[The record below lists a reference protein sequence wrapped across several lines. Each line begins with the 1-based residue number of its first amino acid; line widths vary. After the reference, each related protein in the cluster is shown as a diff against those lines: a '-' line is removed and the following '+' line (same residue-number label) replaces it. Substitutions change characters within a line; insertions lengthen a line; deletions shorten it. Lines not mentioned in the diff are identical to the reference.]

1 MPNVGDRCDG
11 YTGPVAGSLYV
22 VKSGDGHGAPLLV
35 AREIANIGAPWA
47 EGQVCAN
54 RE

>member
-1 MPNVGDRCDG
+1 MPNVGDRYAG

-22 VKSGDGHGAPLLV
+22 FKSGDGHGAPLLV
-35 AREIANIGAPWA
+35 AREIANIAAPWA

-54 RE
+54 PE